1 MKAFIAYFSWSN
13 NTKKIVEE
21 VNKKFNFNVV
31 RIERAIPYS
40 KDYNECAYVEAKDE
54 VSKHIHPEIKNLDI
68 DFGSYDTILLF
79 APIWW
84 YTVPMPILT
93 FVEGLKGYKDK
104 VVLFANSYTNDP
116 QYMVNSKKDILEV
129 NPDINLTEGLFNK
142 SVKEHINFI
151 SEMGDK

>member
-13 NTKKIVEE
+13 NTKRLVEE
-21 VNKKFNFNVV
+21 VNKKFNFDVV

-54 VSKHIHPEIKNLDI
+54 VSKHIHPEIKNLSI
-68 DFGSYDTILLF
+68 DFDSYDTILLF

-93 FVEGLKGYKDK
+93 FVEELKEYKGK

-116 QYMVNSKKDILEV
+116 QYMVNSKKDISEV
-129 NPDINLTEGLFNK
+129 NPDINLVEGLFNK

-151 SEMGDK
+151 SKIEDK

>member
-13 NTKKIVEE
+13 NTKRLVEE
-21 VNKKFNFNVV
+21 VNKKFNFDVV

-93 FVEGLKGYKDK
+93 FVEELKEYKGK

-116 QYMVNSKKDILEV
+116 QYMVNSKKDISEV
-129 NPDINLTEGLFNK
+129 NPDINLVEGLFNK

-151 SEMGDK
+151 SKMEDK

>member
-1 MKAFIAYFSWSN
+1 MKTLIAYFSWSN
-13 NTKKIVEE
+13 NTKRLVEE
-21 VNKKFNFNVV
+21 VNKEFNFNAV
-31 RIERAIPYS
+31 RIERETPYS

-54 VSKHIHPEIKNLDI
+54 VSKHIHPEIKKLDI
-68 DFGSYDTILLF
+68 DFGGYNTILLF

-84 YTVPMPILT
+84 YTIPMPVLT
-93 FVEGLKGYKDK
+93 FIEELKSYKGK

-129 NPDINLTEGLFNK
+129 NHDLNLVDGLFNK

-151 SEMGDK
+151 GKMEGK

>member
-13 NTKKIVEE
+13 NTKRLVEE
-21 VNKKFNFNVV
+21 VNKKFNFDVV

-40 KDYNECAYVEAKDE
+40 NDYNECAYVEAKDE
-54 VSKHIHPEIKNLDI
+54 VSKHIHPEIKNLSI

-93 FVEGLKGYKDK
+93 FVEELKGYKGK

-116 QYMVNSKKDILEV
+116 QYMVNSKKDILKV
-129 NPDINLTEGLFNK
+129 NPDINLAEGLFNK

-151 SEMGDK
+151 SKMEDK

>member
-13 NTKKIVEE
+13 NTKRLVEE
-21 VNKKFNFNVV
+21 VNKKFNFDVV

-40 KDYNECAYVEAKDE
+40 KDYNECAYIEAKDE
-54 VSKHIHPEIKNLDI
+54 VSKHIHPKIKNLGI
-68 DFGSYDTILLF
+68 DFDSYDTILLF

-93 FVEGLKGYKDK
+93 FVEGLKEYKGK

-116 QYMVNSKKDILEV
+116 QYMVNSKKDILEA
-129 NPDINLTEGLFNK
+129 NPDINLVEGLFNK

-151 SEMGDK
+151 SKIEDK

>member
-13 NTKKIVEE
+13 NTKRLVEE
-21 VNKKFNFNVV
+21 VNKKFNFDVV

-40 KDYNECAYVEAKDE
+40 NDYNECAYVEAKDE
-54 VSKHIHPEIKNLDI
+54 VSKHIHPEIKNLSI

-93 FVEGLKGYKDK
+93 FVEELKGYKGK

-129 NPDINLTEGLFNK
+129 NPDINLAEGLFNK

-151 SEMGDK
+151 SEMEDK

>member
-1 MKAFIAYFSWSN
+1 MKTFIVYFSWSN
-13 NTKKIVEE
+13 TTKRLVEE
-21 VNKKFNFNVV
+21 VNKKFDFDVV

-40 KDYNECAYVEAKDE
+40 NDYNECAYVEAKDE
-54 VSKHIHPEIKNLDI
+54 VSKHIHPEIKNLSI

-93 FVEGLKGYKDK
+93 FVEELKGYKGK

-129 NPDINLTEGLFNK
+129 NPDINLAEGLFNK

-151 SEMGDK
+151 SEMEDK

>member
-13 NTKKIVEE
+13 NTKRLVEE
-21 VNKKFNFNVV
+21 VNKKFNFDVV

-54 VSKHIHPEIKNLDI
+54 VSKHIHPEIKNLGI
-68 DFGSYDTILLF
+68 DFDSYDTILLF

-93 FVEGLKGYKDK
+93 FVEELKEYKGK

-116 QYMVNSKKDILEV
+116 QYMVNSKKDILEA
-129 NPDINLTEGLFNK
+129 NPDINLVEGLFNK

-151 SEMGDK
+151 SKIEDK

>member
-1 MKAFIAYFSWSN
+1 MKTFIVYFSWSN
-13 NTKKIVEE
+13 NTKRLVEE
-21 VNKKFNFNVV
+21 VNKKFDFDVV

-40 KDYNECAYVEAKDE
+40 NDYNECAYVEAKDE
-54 VSKHIHPEIKNLDI
+54 VSKHIHPEIKNLSI

-93 FVEGLKGYKDK
+93 FVEELKGYKGK

-129 NPDINLTEGLFNK
+129 NPDINLAEGLFNK

-151 SEMGDK
+151 SEMEDK

>member
-13 NTKKIVEE
+13 NTKRLVEE
-21 VNKKFNFNVV
+21 VNKKFNFDVV

-54 VSKHIHPEIKNLDI
+54 VSKHIHPEVKNLDI
-68 DFGSYDTILLF
+68 DFSSYDTILLF

-93 FVEGLKGYKDK
+93 FVEGLKEYKGK

-116 QYMVNSKKDILEV
+116 QYMVNSKKDILEA
-129 NPDINLTEGLFNK
+129 NPDINLVEGLFNK

-151 SEMGDK
+151 SKIEDK

>member
-1 MKAFIAYFSWSN
+1 MKTFIVYFSWSN
-13 NTKKIVEE
+13 NTKRLVEE
-21 VNKKFNFNVV
+21 VNKKFDFDVV

-40 KDYNECAYVEAKDE
+40 NDYNECAYVEAKDE
-54 VSKHIHPEIKNLDI
+54 VSKHIHPEIKNLSI

-93 FVEGLKGYKDK
+93 FVEELKGYKGK

-129 NPDINLTEGLFNK
+129 NPDINLAEGLFNK

-151 SEMGDK
+151 SEMENK

>member
-13 NTKKIVEE
+13 NTKRLVEE
-21 VNKKFNFNVV
+21 VNKKFNFDVV

-54 VSKHIHPEIKNLDI
+54 VSKHIHPEIKNLGI
-68 DFGSYDTILLF
+68 DFDSYDTILLF

-93 FVEGLKGYKDK
+93 FVEELKGYKGK

-116 QYMVNSKKDILEV
+116 QYMVNSKKDILEA
-129 NPDINLTEGLFNK
+129 NPDINLVEGLFNK

-151 SEMGDK
+151 NKIEDK

>member
-1 MKAFIAYFSWSN
+1 MKAFIVYFSWSN
-13 NTKKIVEE
+13 NTKRLVEE
-21 VNKKFNFNVV
+21 VNKKFNFDVV

-40 KDYNECAYVEAKDE
+40 NDYNECAYVEAKDE
-54 VSKHIHPEIKNLDI
+54 VSKHIHPEIKNLSI

-93 FVEGLKGYKDK
+93 FVEELKGYKGK

-129 NPDINLTEGLFNK
+129 NPDINLVEGLFNK
-142 SVKEHINFI
+142 SLKEHINFI
-151 SEMGDK
+151 SEMEDK